1 MDTMLTRVTKKNNAN
16 KAAEKVTKGHSEASE
31 AGDSRDQ
38 RQETPSAEKTLLGGL
53 DAIRGFIETTSQVVQ
68 QATKILEEEIGAG
81 ILTAKQIEDSLINVK
96 ALRAANAES
105 VIHRFRKDAHEAM
118 DILVDVVG
126 SAVNYAE
133 KMSKRAVSFSI
144 SGSAEKAT
152 RQKTARQESGLA
164 PYLKVPGVLKS
175 GQSIQV
181 PMTLENGSDALTE
194 KLRFFSTDLISSAGG
209 RIPARQLSFKPPI
222 LTIKPH
228 GSGTI
233 LVRLKIPSGTKPG
246 LYSGLV
252 QSSQMDQL
260 CAVLAVQVG

>member
-1 MDTMLTRVTKKNNAN
+1 MLTRVTKKNNAN

-144 SGSAEKAT
+144 SGSAEK
-152 RQKTARQESGLA
+152 TARQESGLA